1 VNFPSGQSLHGVLEN
16 HSTADTSDPNS
27 GCPSRSEIRRGI
39 RLAILVPNLREYVL
53 RSRQVPAMPTGK
65 ILAGIA
71 KYRWDDV
78 FQKFHFNLDE
88 GIDLPPL
95 KWFYIPI
102 NFILYMI

>member
-1 VNFPSGQSLHGVLEN
+1 
-16 HSTADTSDPNS
+16 
-27 GCPSRSEIRRGI
+27 
-39 RLAILVPNLREYVL
+39 
-53 RSRQVPAMPTGK
+53 MPTGK

-88 GIDLPPL
+88 GIDLPPF